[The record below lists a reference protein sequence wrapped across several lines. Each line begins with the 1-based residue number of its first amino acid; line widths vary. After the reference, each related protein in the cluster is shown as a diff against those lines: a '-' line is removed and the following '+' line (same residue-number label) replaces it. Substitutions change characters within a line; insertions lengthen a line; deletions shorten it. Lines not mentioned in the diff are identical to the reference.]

1 MTASDTLRAR
11 SKTMDS
17 PSKSAS
23 SRTPESPGNS
33 ASQPKMGRA
42 VSLHP
47 NVRLNLASDSRLNP
61 IHPSL
66 GAWRTTRRLAV
77 LAAKLQWWLG
87 FPGKWLIQT
96 MRLLLFVIFMLPGF
110 VPPFLCYMC
119 SKKIKKNIVYGPSF
133 RHQLDVYL
141 PTTPANGKPY
151 PVVIFISGGAWII
164 GYKAWGFIMGQIFQQ
179 CGVLFI
185 APDYRNFPE
194 VTVSQM
200 VDDVIRAVGW
210 VYGNLESLGG
220 DPENITLMGQSAGA
234 HLSALAMLEKATS
247 EADDNRV
254 PPRIYADQQVE
265 MADWSVTDLKRWVG
279 ISGPYNIVDVV
290 QTMKNRGLP
299 KSVIDALMEKDL
311 VRFSVTRRV
320 RDLAIKDPCKILPRL
335 PPAHLYHGKA
345 DETCHWQ
352 HAQDLA
358 EEFRKGA
365 VTATATYY
373 EGKSHTD
380 PILEDPCEGPGDAL
394 MSDLLKLV
402 LGVED
407 APKGEG
413 GFWRLQPKL
422 LLKWAK
428 ICNPF

>member
-1 MTASDTLRAR
+1 
-11 SKTMDS
+11 MDA
-17 PSKSAS
+17 PCGG
-23 SRTPESPGNS
+23 ES
-33 ASQPKMGRA
+33 Q
-42 VSLHP
+42 P
-47 NVRLNLASDSRLNP
+47 NVRRTATVRPNMRLNLESDGRLNP
-61 IHPSL
+61 FHPSF
-66 GAWRTTRRLAV
+66 GAWGTTRRLAA
-77 LAAKLQWWLG
+77 LAAQLQWWLG
-87 FPGKWLIQT
+87 FPKKWLIQAV
-96 MRLLLFVIFMLPGF
+96 RLLIFVILMLPGF
-110 VPPFLCYMC
+110 VPPFLCYLF
-119 SKKIKKNIVYGPSF
+119 SSKIKKNIVYGPSF

-141 PTTPANGKPY
+141 PTTPANGKRY

-200 VDDVIRAVGW
+200 VADVIRAVGW
-210 VYGNLESLGG
+210 VQGNLESLGG
-220 DPENITLMGQSAGA
+220 DLANITLMGQSAGA
-234 HLSALAMLEKATS
+234 HLSALAMLEKAKS
-247 EADDNRV
+247 EADDTTG
-254 PPRIYADQQVE
+254 QWT
-265 MADWSVTDLKRWVG
+265 MAGEFDDWSVTDLKRWVG
-279 ISGPYNIVDVV
+279 ISGPYDTVEIV

-311 VRFSVTRRV
+311 LRFSVTRRV
-320 RDLAIKDPCKILPRL
+320 RDLAIKDPCEILPRL

-352 HAQDLA
+352 HAQNLA
-358 EEFRKGA
+358 EEFGKGK
-365 VTATATYY
+365 VSATTTYY

-407 APKGEG
+407 VPQGEG

>member
-1 MTASDTLRAR
+1 
-11 SKTMDS
+11 MDS
-17 PSKSAS
+17 PTCK
-23 SRTPESPGNS
+23 GV
-33 ASQPKMGRA
+33 SQPKLGRTT
-42 VSLHP
+42 SLHP
-47 NVRLNLASDSRLNP
+47 SMRLNLESDSRLNP
-61 IHPSL
+61 IHPSM
-66 GAWRTTRRLAV
+66 GAWRTTRRLAA

-87 FPGKWLIQT
+87 FPKKWLIQT
-96 MRLLLFVIFMLPGF
+96 VRLFMFVILMLPGF
-110 VPPFLCYMC
+110 VPPFLCYMF
-119 SKKIKKNIVYGPSF
+119 SNKIKKNIVYGPFF

-141 PTTPANGKPY
+141 PTTPAEGKLY

-210 VYGNLESLGG
+210 VHGNLESLDG

-234 HLSALAMLEKATS
+234 HLSALAVMEKAMSEKSVPEKTIS
-247 EADDNRV
+247 EADDNCR
-254 PPRIYADQQVE
+254 PSLGTADQQAWNSTDQ
-265 MADWSVTDLKRWVG
+265 MADWSVTELKRWVG

-299 KSVIDALMEKDL
+299 KHVIDTLMENDL

-320 RDLAIKDPCKILPRL
+320 RDLAIKDPCKILPCL
-335 PPAHLYHGKA
+335 PPVHLYHGKA
-345 DETCHWQ
+345 DATCHWQ

-358 EEFRKGA
+358 EELRKGSVSA
-365 VTATATYY
+365 ATTYY

-402 LGVED
+402 LGVKD

-413 GFWRLQPKL
+413 GFWRLQPTL